1 MPYLQLDN
9 YLRTWFRYGIRT
21 GGLGMAYVQVSSNF
35 NLLFSCIGQGNVNCF
50 DISQNRLSSFIK
62 LPFNPFYFCLMSH
75 RRILAF
81 ILCLLSL
88 FASAQNKWDLKRSV
102 EYALTNNISVKQQ
115 DVQARLA
122 ELTHYQSKFGRYP
135 IANIGTSLGLNTGRS
150 IDRTT
155 NQFTTESIFYTGLN
169 FQATVDL
176 FNFFSKQNTIAG
188 NKYEAEASRAAVDK
202 IKNDIAL
209 NVAAAYLQALLAVE
223 QVNISEVQVK
233 QTAAQLYNTRKLV
246 DAGSIPELNAAE
258 LEAQLARDSSTLI
271 TAQGNVTRAI
281 LLLKALLNVDPGAQF
296 EIETPAV
303 ERIPVEPISEL
314 QPEQVYQLAL
324 QNLPQQR
331 VNNLRLQSAQKFVD
345 AARGAMYPSVS
356 LSANLQTN
364 YSNLKNIPDE
374 TNAIFLAQPIG
385 ITKIGGD
392 TVFTRGVDPR
402 SIRFYASP
410 FRRQFDDNLYNGIGI
425 TISVP
430 LFNGLLARTSWK
442 KAKLNVITYELQRD
456 QDNLTLKQDIYTA
469 YTDAITAFEKFNA
482 SKKSVE
488 TAQKASDF
496 AQKRYDIGLLN
507 TIDLITNQSNLFRA
521 KIDVVAAQYDYVFK
535 LKVLEFYKGQ
545 GLRLQ

>member
-1 MPYLQLDN
+1 
-9 YLRTWFRYGIRT
+9 
-21 GGLGMAYVQVSSNF
+21 
-35 NLLFSCIGQGNVNCF
+35 
-50 DISQNRLSSFIK
+50 
-62 LPFNPFYFCLMSH
+62 MSH
-75 RRILAF
+75 RRILF
-81 ILCLLSL
+81 FFLCLPSL
-88 FASAQNKWDLKRSV
+88 FAGAQNTWDLKRSV
-102 EYALTNNISVKQQ
+102 EYALANNISVKRQ

-122 ELTHYQSKFGRYP
+122 ELTLNQSKFGLLP
-135 IANIGTSLGLNTGRS
+135 SANVGTSLGLNTGRS

-155 NQFTTESIFYTGLN
+155 NQFTTESIFFTGLN
-169 FQATVDL
+169 FQTNVDL
-176 FNFFSKQNTIAG
+176 FNFFSKRNTVEG
-188 NKYEAEASRAAVDK
+188 NRYEAEASRASVDK

-233 QTAAQLYNTRKLV
+233 QTAAQLSNTRKLV

-281 LLLKALLNVDPGAQF
+281 LTLKALLNVDPGARF

-303 ERIPVEPISEL
+303 ERIPVEPIAEL
-314 QPEQVYQLAL
+314 QPEQVYLLAL
-324 QNLPQQR
+324 KNLPQQR
-331 VNNLRLQSAQKFVD
+331 VNNLRLQSAQKFVA
-345 AARGAMYPSVS
+345 AARGAMYPSIS
-356 LSANLQTN
+356 LSASLQTN
-364 YSNLKNIPDE
+364 YSNLKNVPDE

-385 ITKIGGD
+385 IVKGSGD

-402 SIRFYASP
+402 SLRFYASP
-410 FRRQFDDNLYNGIGI
+410 FGTQFSDNLYNGVGVN
-425 TISVP
+425 ISIP
-430 LFNGLLARTSWK
+430 LFNGLMAKTGWK
-442 KAKLNVITYELQRD
+442 RAKLNLVTYELQRD

-488 TAQKASDF
+488 TAQKASDY

-507 TIDLITNQSNLFRA
+507 TIDLITNQNNLFRA
-521 KIDVVAAQYDYVFK
+521 KIEVISAQFDYVFR

-545 GLRLQ
+545 GLKLQ